1 VRNQEAARYA
11 RWAAI
16 AASLIVLAVAGI
28 YAQRAIREARAREAS
43 PPMVPATIQQR
54 SADFSYSD
62 VEQGRTVFTIRASRA
77 TQFKDQDRALLEDV
91 WITVYGR
98 QGNRN
103 DNIHTREC
111 SYEPLSGAIR
121 CEGEVRIDIQS
132 VDSASHRPENKN
144 LQVTTRD
151 LTFNRQTG
159 EAASAEPVEFR
170 FPEGQGRGVGISY
183 STQDSILRV
192 AHAVEFDLNASDRSG
207 GLPVSATGSSLEIR
221 RDDRIVVLAGPV
233 TVRQGLRELSADE
246 LSVQLDPNYHAQLVV
261 AQGHAVIHETQG
273 SAKSRVSAE
282 KFEASLTPTGWI
294 EHVLADGSIKAT
306 QQTAGGTVRF
316 SAAHVGFTMLPERN
330 SVREMMANGNV
341 IAESQQDGD
350 DRALKTDA
358 LRVTFSS
365 AGPHSSRSNVSL
377 PRHSYLFST
386 DGQRIESAETLA
398 PATVESKAGNELT
411 SLRAK
416 RLVAEFTYDG
426 HLKTLLGHSD
436 VELRRQIARDSPEM
450 SSATELTATF
460 AANGEWETLDD
471 TGNVH
476 FMQNDRQASAARA
489 KMNRSTGT
497 ITMEGSPVLSDYMSR
512 TTAGSVVINQQS
524 GELHASGGVVSTY
537 LVDPKNDAIN
547 LGSGAAHIS
556 AESLSGSS
564 NSGHIV
570 YSGHVRLWQGESVL
584 ESDEMELWRDS
595 KKMLASGHVVAV
607 FPQSAGPSSDGTLGK
622 ISSAPPGPSLW
633 QVRAPTLTY
642 LSDQEKAHLE
652 GGVVAR
658 SDQGILESATLD
670 VFLAPSGP
678 PVGEE
683 HSPSLPQDS
692 HRAQVIRPVFSRSQQ
707 LSRVLA
713 EGQVIVRQGDR
724 LGTGERAEYTAAD
737 GKFVLS
743 GGQPT
748 LTDASSDT
756 TTGRSLTFFV
766 ANDTIL
772 IDSQQGSRTLTKHR
786 VEK

>member
-1 VRNQEAARYA
+1 MRNQETARYA

-16 AASLIVLAVAGI
+16 AAGLIVLAVAGI
-28 YAQRAIREARAREAS
+28 YAQRAIREARTREAS
-43 PPMVPATIQQR
+43 PPMVPATVQQR

-62 VEQGRTVFTIRASRA
+62 VEQGRTIFTIRASRA
-77 TQFKDQDRALLEDV
+77 TQFKDQNRALLEDV
-91 WITVYGR
+91 WISVYGR

-132 VDSASHRPENKN
+132 VDSSSHKSGNKN
-144 LQVTTRD
+144 LQMTTRD

-159 EAASAEPVEFR
+159 EASSVEPVEFR
-170 FPEGQGRGVGISY
+170 FPAGQGRGVGISY
-183 STQDSILRV
+183 STQDSILRI

-207 GLPVSATGSSLEIR
+207 GLPVNATGSSLEIR
-221 RDDRIVVLAGPV
+221 RDDRMVMLAGPV
-233 TVRQGLRELSADE
+233 AVHQGLRELSADE
-246 LSVQLDPNYHAQLVV
+246 LSVQLDPDYHAQLAI
-261 AQGHAVIHETQG
+261 AQGHAVIRGTEG
-273 SAKSRVSAE
+273 STKFRVSAE
-282 KFEASLTPTGWI
+282 KLEASLTPAGWI
-294 EHVLADGSIKAT
+294 KHILADGSIEAT
-306 QQTAGGTVRF
+306 QQTAGGTARLA
-316 SAAHVGFTMLPERN
+316 AAHMFFSMLPERN
-330 SVREMMANGNV
+330 AVQEMMANGGV
-341 IAESQQDGD
+341 TAESRQGGD
-350 DRALKTDA
+350 YRVLKTEA
-358 LRVTFSS
+358 LRVVFSS
-365 AGPHSSRSNVSL
+365 PGPHSIRSNGSL
-377 PRHSYLFST
+377 PDHSHLFST

-411 SLRAK
+411 SLKAK
-416 RLVAEFTYDG
+416 RLVAEFTHDG
-426 HLKTLLGHSD
+426 HLEKLLGHSD
-436 VELRRQIARDSPEM
+436 VELRRQIAKDSAEM
-450 SSATELTATF
+450 SSSTELTATF
-460 AANGEWETLDD
+460 ATNGEWEAVDE

-476 FMQNDRQASAARA
+476 FTQNDRRASAARA
-489 KMNRSTGT
+489 RMDRSTGMM
-497 ITMEGSPVLSDYMSR
+497 TMEGSPVLSDSMSR

-524 GELHASGGVVSTY
+524 GEMQASGGVVSTY
-537 LVDPKNDAIN
+537 LADSKSDAIN
-547 LGSGAAHIS
+547 LGSGVAHIS

-564 NSGHIV
+564 TSGHII

-584 ESDEMELWRDS
+584 ESDEMELWRDG
-595 KKMLASGHVVAV
+595 KKMLANGHVVAV
-607 FPQSAGPSSDGTLGK
+607 FPQSTGPSLGGTLGK
-622 ISSAPPGPSLW
+622 LSSAPPVAALW

-642 LSDQEKAHLE
+642 LSDQGKAHLE

-658 SDQGILESATLD
+658 SGQGILESTTLD
-670 VFLAPSGP
+670 VFWAPVGP
-678 PVGEE
+678 PAKDE
-683 HSPSLPQDS
+683 HTPALPQGS
-692 HRAQVIRPVFSRSQQ
+692 HRASAAQPGVSGSRE

-713 EGQVIVRQGDR
+713 QGHVIVRQGDR